1 MEEGRHLWA
10 MVYLLHGFFGRDGRE
25 EAEQMLQRHSGDVDK
40 PRILG
45 AFNEET
51 PDWLSFFMFTYFT
64 DRDGKYQL
72 ASLAE
77 SGFDPLSRTCRFMLT
92 EEAHHMFVGE
102 TGVGRVILRACEL
115 MKEHGEDKVREM
127 GGIDLTTLQK
137 YLNFHCSVSLD
148 LFGSERSTNAANF
161 YSMGLK
167 ARYDETKIDDDHL
180 LGNDLYPILEMEG
193 DKFVLRE
200 DNALTVI
207 NERLRDDYVTD
218 CERGVRRWN
227 QIIKRQG
234 LDFELKLPHRA
245 FNRKIG
251 SFNLENLAGK
261 RVSPDGR
268 VITEAEWT
276 QNVGDW
282 LPTDEDRAYVISLMQ
297 SVTEPGKFAN
307 WIAPPTRGIN
317 NQPADFEYVRLN

>member
-1 MEEGRHLWA
+1 
-10 MVYLLHGFFGRDGRE
+10 
-25 EAEQMLQRHSGDVDK
+25 
-40 PRILG
+40 
-45 AFNEET
+45 
-51 PDWLSFFMFTYFT
+51 
-64 DRDGKYQL
+64 
-72 ASLAE
+72 
-77 SGFDPLSRTCRFMLT
+77 MLT

-102 TGVGRVILRACEL
+102 TGVSRVITRACEL
-115 MKEHGEDKVREM
+115 MKEYGEDKVRAQ
-127 GGIDLTTLQK
+127 GGVDLPTLQK

-167 ARYDETKIDDDHL
+167 GRYDETKIDDDHL
-180 LGNDLYPILEMEG
+180 LGNDLYPILELEG
-193 DKFVLRE
+193 DKLVMRE

-234 LDFELKLPHRA
+234 LDFEFKMPHRA

-251 SFNLENLAGK
+251 SFNMDNLGGK
-261 RVSPDGR
+261 RISPDGS

-276 QNVGDW
+276 RNVGDW
-282 LPTDEDRAYVISLMQ
+282 LPTDEDRAYVISLMHA
-297 SVTEPGKFAN
+297 VTEPGKYAN
-307 WIAPPTRGIN
+307 WIAPPARGIN
-317 NQPADFEYVRLN
+317 NQAADFEYVRLN